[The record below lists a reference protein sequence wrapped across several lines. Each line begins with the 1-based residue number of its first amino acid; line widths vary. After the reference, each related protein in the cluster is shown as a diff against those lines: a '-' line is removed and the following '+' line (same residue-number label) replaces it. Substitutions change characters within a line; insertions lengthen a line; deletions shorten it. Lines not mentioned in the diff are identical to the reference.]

1 MAAMGSSMEQNGRN
15 GRSIVSDSELM
26 VAVAQTSPKLG
37 EVAANLHRTEE
48 IVASLAGHADVVV
61 FPELFTT
68 GYDLEHLDL
77 RRFAEQ
83 VPTGPTAR
91 RLGRLAAQA
100 RLAIVGSIIEED
112 AGRLYDTAIV
122 INRQGELVGR
132 YRKSHL
138 YPAERDHF
146 AAGTELSVIDVDGLR
161 LGLAICFEHAF
172 PEIFAELAL
181 AGAQL
186 VAIPSAV
193 PRGFEYLLELRTRA
207 RAQDNQL
214 FVAASNLVGNDGRTT
229 WCGGSLIV
237 DPRGDVLAR
246 AGSDE
251 ECIIVAKIDLSLIE
265 RERAQEPIWAN
276 RRPRLYPRLRGGTG
290 LPALPPT
297 AGGDG
302 PTPSSAEQLEPIEH
316 DRGAPA
322 TPRASMTPANPTG
335 KAASGHWQ
343 GSDRHVESAPPADG

>member
-1 MAAMGSSMEQNGRN
+1 MSNPR
-15 GRSIVSDSELM
+15 LT
-26 VAVAQTSPKLG
+26 VAVAQTSPQLG
-37 EVAANLHRTEE
+37 EVETNLRQAEE
-48 IVASLAGHADVVV
+48 IVASLAGHVDLVV

-68 GYDLEHLDL
+68 GYDLEHLEL
-77 RRFAEQ
+77 RRLAERL
-83 VPTGPTAR
+83 PSGPTTR
-91 RLGRLAAQA
+91 RLGRAAAEA
-100 RLAIVGSIIEED
+100 RLAIIGSIVEED

-122 INRQGELVGR
+122 IDRRGELAGR

-146 AAGTELSVIDVDGLR
+146 AAGSELEVVDVDGLR

-193 PRGFEYLLELRTRA
+193 PRGFEYLLELRSRA

-214 FVAASNLVGNDGRTT
+214 FVAASNLAGNDGRTT

-251 ECIIVAKIDLSLIE
+251 ERIIVAAIDLSLIE

-276 RRPRLYPRLRGGTG
+276 RRPRLYPRLRGGPE
-290 LPALPPT
+290 LPALPP
-297 AGGDG
+297 AGTGDG
-302 PTPSSAEQLEPIEH
+302 PTPPTAEQLERIEH
-316 DRGAPA
+316 DRRAA
-322 TPRASMTPANPTG
+322 VTPRGSIAPTSPSG
-335 KAASGHWQ
+335 RAAPGHRQ
-343 GSDRHVESAPPADG
+343 ASDRSIESGPPADG